1 MIMQSNE
8 YRSCRLLV
16 WHLDFAR
23 VDAVDDVVRRLPIDR
38 APNALRSAQNLLG
51 TASQVL

>member
-8 YRSCRLLV
+8 YKSCLLV

-23 VDAVDDVVRRLPIDR
+23 VDAVDDVVRRLPIHCTPD
-38 APNALRSAQNLLG
+38 ALCSSQNLLG
-51 TASQVL
+51 AAGQVL

>member
-16 WHLDFAR
+16 WYLDFAR

-38 APNALRSAQNLLG
+38 APDALCSSQNLFCAAG
-51 TASQVL
+51 QVL